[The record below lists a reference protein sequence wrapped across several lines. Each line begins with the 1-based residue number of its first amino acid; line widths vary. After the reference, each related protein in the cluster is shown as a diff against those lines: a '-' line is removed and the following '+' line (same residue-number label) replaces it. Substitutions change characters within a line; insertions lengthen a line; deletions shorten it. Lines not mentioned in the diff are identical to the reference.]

1 MTTKDV
7 ATWNRDAWD
16 RRVAQGDRWTVPFDP
31 KTIDEARNGSFSIL
45 LTPTIPVPMSWFGEI
60 SGSDVL
66 CLASGGGQQAPVLAA
81 VGASVTVLDN
91 SPAQLK
97 QDAMVAER
105 EELSIRL
112 EHGLMQDLARFG
124 DQSFDLVFHPCSNSY
139 VANILPTWSEAHRVL
154 RPKGTLLSGFAN
166 PLRYLFDQEAEER
179 GELRIT
185 HTIPYSD
192 VEALSTEGLQRLTET
207 GDGVE
212 FGHSLNDQIGGQID
226 AGFSITG
233 FYEDRFLGNP
243 NSIDAYI
250 ATFIA
255 TRAVKGRP

>member
-1 MTTKDV
+1 MKTKDV

-31 KTIDEARNGSFSIL
+31 KTIDEARDGSFSIL

-81 VGASVTVLDN
+81 AGASVTVLDN

-154 RPKGTLLSGFAN
+154 RPKEHFYPALRTPCDTCSIRRPRNGASYASRTPSRTQTLKRSRPKAC
-166 PLRYLFDQEAEER
+166 
-179 GELRIT
+179 
-185 HTIPYSD
+185 SD
-192 VEALSTEGLQRLTET
+192 
-207 GDGVE
+207 
-212 FGHSLNDQIGGQID
+212 
-226 AGFSITG
+226 
-233 FYEDRFLGNP
+233 
-243 NSIDAYI
+243 
-250 ATFIA
+250 
-255 TRAVKGRP
+255 